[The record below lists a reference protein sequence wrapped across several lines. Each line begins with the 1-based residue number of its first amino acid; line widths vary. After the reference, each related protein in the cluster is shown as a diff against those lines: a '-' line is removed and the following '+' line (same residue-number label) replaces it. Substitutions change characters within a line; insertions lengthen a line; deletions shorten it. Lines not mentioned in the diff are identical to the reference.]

1 MFSLDP
7 CSLREEAGCH
17 TTLVRAARWNGST
30 PPSSS
35 GRGSRFRFRPQL
47 GEAGSYGHAD
57 GAAGGKT
64 QGLQKTIA
72 ATLSGVVWVWLA
84 IALIWTTHMSS
95 WAWIIIGVVAFMLV
109 LQSRVQ
115 ILSFIPGAFCG
126 AAVTAWAA
134 PSDPKGYLMVAV
146 ALVAGAV
153 LGYISEMGAGMIAK
167 KA

>member
-1 MFSLDP
+1 MDMLTALALSIGILIALWVKVGTMA
-7 CSLREEAGCH
+7 SLRVPAGIVAWAC
-17 TTLVRAARWNGST
+17 
-30 PPSSS
+30 
-35 GRGSRFRFRPQL
+35 FF
-47 GEAGSYGHAD
+47 
-57 GAAGGKT
+57 AAGGRT
-64 QGLQKTIA
+64 LGLQKTIA
-72 ATLSGVVWVWLA
+72 ATLSGVVWVGLA
-84 IALIWTTHMSS
+84 MALIWTTHMGS
-95 WAWIIIGVVAFMLV
+95 WSWIIIGVVAFMLV